1 MSETQLSSSM
11 KEKDQNGGEEQEV
24 VEEEPIAGEEDDG
37 FDDTQATA
45 EKEGRKNAEKTG
57 GRNRNTHEL
66 DKRSKE
72 SSKPASSRTS
82 THLDK
87 KSQHMLA
94 ELRRLKRQMTEFQRS
109 IDRPPQKEFTPD
121 IFNSL
126 SPYYNRYMVNST
138 IQDLQQQEEVEC
150 YRGYG
155 HRPTALGVVD
165 PEVSWKLDNFPN
177 PVPQS
182 RLPGRLFLSAEWSRN
197 LSRSSDK
204 EGSTRLPPLP
214 MPSFPKFNQS
224 HYQPHRMTYDQVAN
238 FRSDLND
245 TYEVLAEK
253 QAKAD
258 YERTLQDWNRMNL
271 SELKKLPP
279 NPRYHIK
286 KAIVSYLG
294 TSRGSSR
301 ALKPLTKELNATT
314 PTPIS
319 QP

>member
-1 MSETQLSSSM
+1 MSGIQ
-11 KEKDQNGGEEQEV
+11 EKDQNDGEGQEV
-24 VEEEPIAGEEDDG
+24 GEEEPIATEEDDEG
-37 FDDTQATA
+37 FHDTRAAT
-45 EKEGRKNAEKTG
+45 EKEGKSDTETTHGK
-57 GRNRNTHEL
+57 NRNAHEL

-72 SSKPASSRTS
+72 SSKPASSRAS

-87 KSQHMLA
+87 KSQQMLA
-94 ELRRLKRQMTEFQRS
+94 ELHRLKRQMTEFQLS
-109 IDRPPQKEFTPD
+109 MYRPPVRPFTPD

-126 SPYYNRYMVNST
+126 SPYYNRYLVNST
-138 IQDLQQQEEVEC
+138 IQDLQQEVRYC
-150 YRGYG
+150 RGYG

-165 PEVSWKLDNFPN
+165 PEMSWRLDNFPN

-182 RLPGRLFLSAEWSRN
+182 RLPGRLFRSAEWSRN
-197 LSRSSDK
+197 LSSDK

-224 HYQPHRMTYDQVAN
+224 QYQPHRMTYDQVAN
-238 FRSDLND
+238 FRSDLSN
-245 TYEVLAEK
+245 TYEALAEK

-258 YERTLQDWNRMNL
+258 YERTVQDWNRMDL
-271 SELKKLPP
+271 SALKKLPP

-294 TSRGSSR
+294 TSRGSSQ